1 MEAQATQSTVA
12 GCVDAAA
19 GGDCGSPL
27 SARET
32 GERMTTSFVPIPIPV
47 GTSSSGTAANR
58 SRRSSSLQSLDSAST
73 SSNSSKGQ
81 VGSLHSGAF
90 RKTVTSEHLASTN
103 LLNNNSPLLRTKLN
117 GTNPTIEYT
126 SRPVESEKEIDST
139 SWDERPPTPTM
150 LGYEVM
156 EERAKFTVYKILV
169 KNHLEENWVVFRRY
183 TDFSRLNDKLK
194 EMFPGFRLALP
205 PKRWFKDNYDPN
217 FLEERQLGL
226 QAFLQNLVAHKDIA
240 NSTSVRQFLCLDE
253 PPGPFDSLEES
264 RAFCETLEE
273 TNYRLLKELAD
284 KQKEV
289 EALKKLLDEKH
300 LHIEFL
306 ESRIRELALEQENTR
321 RPSGQESEYSGEVE
335 SSAVEADQA
344 VIEDDSLGM
353 ESDKEQSAACHN
365 SSVTETSSVE
375 EA

>member
-1 MEAQATQSTVA
+1 
-12 GCVDAAA
+12 
-19 GGDCGSPL
+19 
-27 SARET
+27 
-32 GERMTTSFVPIPIPV
+32 MTTSFVPVPLPV
-47 GTSSSGTAANR
+47 GNPSSGTPANK
-58 SRRSSSLQSLDSAST
+58 SRRSSSLQSLDSVST
-73 SSNSSKGQ
+73 SSNSSKSQGS
-81 VGSLHSGAF
+81 SLHSGGF
-90 RKTVTSEHLASTN
+90 RKTVTSEHLDSTN
-103 LLNNNSPLLRTKLN
+103 MINNNSPSLRTRLN
-117 GTNPTIEYT
+117 GTNPTIEYS
-126 SRPVESEKEIDST
+126 SRPEESDSAN
-139 SWDERPPTPTM
+139 WEERPATPTM

-240 NSTSVRQFLCLDE
+240 NSTSVREFLCLDD

-273 TNYRLLKELAD
+273 TNYRLQKELAD

-289 EALKKLLDEKH
+289 EALKRLLEEKH

-306 ESRIRELALEQENTR
+306 ESRVRELSLEQENTR
-321 RPSGQESEYSGEVE
+321 RPSGQESECSGEVE

-344 VIEDDSLGM
+344 VIEDNSLGM
-353 ESDKEQSAACHN
+353 ESDIEQTAACQN
-365 SSVTETSSVE
+365 SPITEASSVE
-375 EA
+375 EAQAAEEDK

>member
-1 MEAQATQSTVA
+1 
-12 GCVDAAA
+12 
-19 GGDCGSPL
+19 
-27 SARET
+27 
-32 GERMTTSFVPIPIPV
+32 MTTSFVPVPIPV
-47 GTSSSGTAANR
+47 GNSSTGTAASR
-58 SRRSSSLQSLDSAST
+58 SRRSSSLHSLDSVST

-81 VGSLHSGAF
+81 VGDLHSGGF

-103 LLNNNSPLLRTKLN
+103 LTHNSPLLRTKLN
-117 GTNPTIEYT
+117 GENSSIQYS
-126 SRPVESEKEIDST
+126 SRPVESDRETEST
-139 SWDERPPTPTM
+139 SWEERPATPTM

-183 TDFSRLNDKLK
+183 ADFSRLNDKLK

-217 FLEERQLGL
+217 FLEDRQLGL

-240 NSTSVRQFLCLDE
+240 NSTSVREFLCLDD

-273 TNYRLLKELAD
+273 TNYRLQKELAE
-284 KQKEV
+284 KQKEI
-289 EALKKLLDEKH
+289 EALKKLLEEKH
-300 LHIEFL
+300 LHIEVL
-306 ESRIRELALEQENTR
+306 ESRGREMSSELEKTR
-321 RPSGQESEYSGEVE
+321 RPSGQESECSGEVE

-344 VIEDDSLGM
+344 IIEDNSSGM
-353 ESDKEQSAACHN
+353 ESDKEQSGACWN
-365 SSVTETSSVE
+365 SPITETFSPVE
-375 EA
+375 EAQAAEED